1 MIVTTHTADEAD
13 TLTAP
18 PHEGGDP
25 WPFVLVHDDENIT
38 YADSATEL
46 VGVLI
51 PGYDAIPA
59 ETGGDI
65 PASDADHDTA
75 LGMRYDQAVHTVT
88 VLQES
93 HLAAA
98 TNNGDFDP
106 ALASEDTLTTM
117 LGGKTVVFTGEQ
129 WPEQSVPLY
138 LIATDYVPFTDVP
151 RPAGNVVYL
160 DPSMETAYLI
170 SLHEVGLVR
179 FLQHQTA

>member
-1 MIVTTHTADEAD
+1 MLVTTHTADETD

-18 PHEGGDP
+18 PHEGDDP
-25 WPFVLVHDDENIT
+25 WPFVLVHDDEDIT

-51 PGYDAIPA
+51 PDYDAIPA
-59 ETGGDI
+59 NSDGET
-65 PASDADHDTA
+65 PCSDADHDTA
-75 LGMRYDQAVHTVT
+75 LWMRYGQAVHTVT

-93 HLAAA
+93 ALAAA

-106 ALASEDTLTTM
+106 ALAGEDTLTTM

-129 WPEQSVPLY
+129 WPEQAVPLY
-138 LIATDYVPFTDVP
+138 LIATDYAPFTDVP

-160 DPSMETAYLI
+160 DPSTETAYLI
-170 SLHEVGLVR
+170 SLHEMGLVR

>member
-1 MIVTTHTADEAD
+1 
-13 TLTAP
+13 
-18 PHEGGDP
+18 
-25 WPFVLVHDDENIT
+25 
-38 YADSATEL
+38 
-46 VGVLI
+46 
-51 PGYDAIPA
+51 
-59 ETGGDI
+59 
-65 PASDADHDTA
+65 
-75 LGMRYDQAVHTVT
+75 MRYDQAVQTVT

-138 LIATDYVPFTDVP
+138 LIATDYAPFTDVP

-170 SLHEVGLVR
+170 SLHEMGLVR
-179 FLQHQTA
+179 FLQHQTV

>member
-1 MIVTTHTADEAD
+1 MFVTTHTADEAD

-18 PHEGGDP
+18 PHEGDDP
-25 WPFVLVHDDENIT
+25 WPFVLMHDDEDIT
-38 YADSATEL
+38 YADTATEL

-51 PGYDAIPA
+51 PDYDAIPA
-59 ETGGDI
+59 NSDGDT
-65 PASDADHDTA
+65 PCSDADHDTA
-75 LGMRYDQAVHTVT
+75 LWMRYGQAVHTVT

-93 HLAAA
+93 ALAAA

-106 ALASEDTLTTM
+106 ALAGEDTLTTM

-129 WPEQSVPLY
+129 WPEQAVPLY
-138 LIATDYVPFTDVP
+138 LIATDYAPFTDVP

-170 SLHEVGLVR
+170 SLHEMGLVR

>member
-1 MIVTTHTADEAD
+1 MFVTTHTADEAD

-18 PHEGGDP
+18 PHEGGEP
-25 WPFVLVHDDENIT
+25 RPVVLLHNEVGTT
-38 YADSATEL
+38 YADTATEL

-59 ETGGDI
+59 ETGGDT

-75 LGMRYDQAVHTVT
+75 LGMRYDQAVQTVT

-98 TNNGDFDP
+98 TLNGDFDP
-106 ALASEDTLTTM
+106 EVASEDTLTTM
-117 LGGKTVVFTGEQ
+117 LGGKTVVFTGAE
-129 WPEQSVPLY
+129 WPEAVPLY
-138 LIATDYVPFTDVP
+138 LIATDYAPFTDVP

>member
-1 MIVTTHTADEAD
+1 MLVTTHTADETD

-18 PHEGGDP
+18 PHEGDDP
-25 WPFVLVHDDENIT
+25 WPFVLVHDDEDIT

-51 PGYDAIPA
+51 PDYDAIPA
-59 ETGGDI
+59 NSDGET
-65 PASDADHDTA
+65 PCSDADHDTA
-75 LGMRYDQAVHTVT
+75 LWMRYGQAVHTVT

-93 HLAAA
+93 ALAAA

-106 ALASEDTLTTM
+106 AAASEDTLTTM
-117 LGGKTVVFTGEQ
+117 LGGKTVVFTGVE
-129 WPEQSVPLY
+129 WPEQAVPLY
-138 LIATDYVPFTDVP
+138 LIATDYAPFTDVP

-160 DPSMETAYLI
+160 DPSTETAYLI
-170 SLHEVGLVR
+170 SLHEMGLVR